1 MKEYLFKASLY
12 ILAFAVI
19 LIGIIGICLIELII
33 NQSVE
38 ILCGL

>member
-12 ILAFAVI
+12 ILAFAVTI
-19 LIGIIGICLIELII
+19 TGIVVVCLIEFII